1 MGKRSAHIL
10 ILALLLIGMLIMSG
24 CGKSEV
30 TTRDAAKTEADLAT
44 QLKETY
50 KLQPLSADD
59 ANYTINMGYYNCDHM
74 TAACIGK
81 DAGIYE
87 ALGLKVNLTGN
98 GNVPEAMSAGKMDV
112 GYAGWTT
119 TLRAVPKGTPLFIAA
134 QNHTG
139 GAEYLVASKKIKTAA
154 DLVGKRVSFG
164 TDPETESINWAE
176 WADQLGIPA
185 DITKYENFNMSDQ
198 DEYFAL
204 KAGKL
209 DAYICCDPWGSMAEY
224 EDTGWVVIRQNTLR
238 DGKLGT
244 CCKVA
249 MNTNFA
255 KAHPELAKRVLLAHT
270 LSIQYMYNHPYKAA
284 EIFAKNYNV
293 PLEVGLMTMWKKTNQ
308 EGRTISWDLHMDELK
323 NQLAVMQKYGVQ
335 NDINTVNVEEYVD
348 TSYMEACG
356 AKDFNTFIKNEV
368 DPVFPLGMSF
378 ADWKVKAMEVDN
390 IKAEK
395 TTKK

>member
-1 MGKRSAHIL
+1 MMKKVKL
-10 ILALLLIGMLIMSG
+10 FLLTALLMIGLLVVSG
-24 CGKSEV
+24 CFKTAQDSEKSG
-30 TTRDAAKTEADLAT
+30 DDLA
-44 QLKETY
+44 QQIAETY
-50 KLQPLSADD
+50 KLEPLGAED

-74 TAACIGK
+74 TAACIGM

-139 GAEYLVASKKIKTAA
+139 GSEYLVVSNKIKKPE
-154 DLVGKRVSFG
+154 DLIGKKVSFG
-164 TDPETESINWAE
+164 NDPEKNSINWAE
-176 WADQLGIPA
+176 WADQLGIPV

-224 EDTGWVVIRQNTLR
+224 EGTGWSMIRQNTVR
-238 DGKLGT
+238 DGQQGT

-249 MNTNFA
+249 MHTKFA
-255 KAHPELAKRVLLAHT
+255 EAHPELAKRVLLAHT
-270 LSIQYMYNHPYKAA
+270 LSIQYMYQHPYKAA
-284 EIFAKNYNV
+284 EIFADNYNV
-293 PLEVGLMTMWKKTNQ
+293 PLEVALMTMWKKTNE
-308 EGRTISWDLHMDELK
+308 EGRTISWDMVMEELK
-323 NQLAVMQKYGVQ
+323 NQLAAMQKYNVQ
-335 NDINTVNVEEYVD
+335 SDVNTVNVEDYVD
-348 TSYMEACG
+348 TSYFDACG
-356 AKDFNTFIKNEV
+356 AKDFNTFIKEEV

-378 ADWKVKAMEVDN
+378 EDWKTKAKEVDQ
-390 IKAEK
+390 I
-395 TTKK
+395 TT

>member
-1 MGKRSAHIL
+1 MKKAKLYVLIAIL
-10 ILALLLIGMLIMSG
+10 VVGTLVLTG
-24 CGKSEV
+24 CGGSSPTSQKSE
-30 TTRDAAKTEADLAT
+30 KSGGSLAT
-44 QLKETY
+44 QLAETY
-50 KLQPLSADD
+50 NLKPLSTED

-98 GNVPEAMSAGKMDV
+98 GKVPEAMAAGKMDV

-139 GAEYLVASKKIKTAA
+139 GSEYLIVSKEIKKPE
-154 DLVGKRVSFG
+154 DLIGKKVSFG
-164 TDPETESINWAE
+164 TDPQTNSINWAE
-176 WADQLGIPA
+176 WADQLNIPV
-185 DITKYENFNMSDQ
+185 DITKYENFDMSDQ

-224 EDTGWVVIRQNTLR
+224 ENTGRIMIRQDTMR

-249 MNTNFA
+249 MHTKFA
-255 KAHPELAKRVLLAHT
+255 EAHPELAKRILLAHT
-270 LSIQYMYNHPYKAA
+270 LSVQYMYEHPYKAA

-293 PLEVGLMTMWKKTNQ
+293 PLEVGLMTMWKKTNE
-308 EGRTISWDLHMDELK
+308 EGRTISWDLNMDELK
-323 NQLAVMQKYGVQ
+323 NQLAVMREYGVQ
-335 NDINTVNVEEYVD
+335 NDVNTVNVEDYVN
-348 TSYMEACG
+348 TSYFDACG
-356 AKDFNTFIKNEV
+356 AKDFKTFIKEKV

-378 ADWKVKAMEVDN
+378 EKWKAKAMEVDN
-390 IKAEK
+390 IKAEAK
-395 TTKK
+395 S